1 MAKVCVS
8 FVCCVS
14 LPALEWERAGRSSF
28 FFFWTRKERAY
39 LHTLLCNVRY
49 LRTKPTYSEKLQDG
63 IDENTYLFQKES
75 FLVVLMLKEAKY
87 LFGAARVFQ

>member
-14 LPALEWERAGRSSF
+14 LLALEWERVGRSSF

-49 LRTKPTYSEKLQDG
+49 LRYLISKKSTYSEKLQDG
-63 IDENTYLFQKES
+63 IDEKYIPNSKLTL
-75 FLVVLMLKEAKY
+75 LKEP
-87 LFGAARVFQ
+87 F